1 MRQRVKLSYSISSGH
16 NINIFQFLFLSFL
29 YYNPTM
35 YKLSPSDF
43 KYLWEDCKHCYY
55 QKVKLGVL
63 PHSGAFPAIFT
74 YMNGLLQDSVMGKSL
89 KDIHPNLPHGIIEI
103 QEGYLKSK
111 PIPGAL
117 NCYISGRFDI
127 LTRLDDGTYSVIDFK
142 ITNPS
147 EEQIQ
152 KFSSQLHA
160 YKFALENPA
169 DGKAS
174 VKVSKMGLVSVSPE
188 SIKHVDGKLVF
199 TATPK
204 WHSIEENMNGFYKL
218 IREISTVL
226 NGDLP
231 PVSET
236 CSLCIYRSNFSD
248 KTLTTKDAI
257 PF

>member
-1 MRQRVKLSYSISSGH
+1 
-16 NINIFQFLFLSFL
+16 
-29 YYNPTM
+29 M

-74 YMNGLLQDSVMGKSL
+74 YMNGLLQDSVMGKNL
-89 KDIHPNLPHGIIEI
+89 KDIHPDLPSGIIEI
-103 QEGYLKSK
+103 QEGFLKSK
-111 PIPGAL
+111 PIPGAE
-117 NCYISGRFDI
+117 NCYISGRFDV

-142 ITNPS
+142 ITNPD
-147 EEQIQ
+147 ENQIR
-152 KFSSQLHA
+152 KFSSQIHA

-169 DGKAS
+169 DGNPI
-174 VKVSKMGLVSVSPE
+174 KVSKMGLVSVSPE
-188 SIKHVDGKLVF
+188 IIKHVDGKLVF

-204 WHSIEENMNGFYKL
+204 WHSIEENMDSFYNL

-231 PVSET
+231 PVSAT
-236 CSLCIYRSNFSD
+236 CSLCIYRKRFEPR
-248 KTLTTKDAI
+248 KETLDDI

>member
-1 MRQRVKLSYSISSGH
+1 
-16 NINIFQFLFLSFL
+16 
-29 YYNPTM
+29 M

-74 YMNGLLQDSVMGKSL
+74 YMNGLLQDSVMGKNL
-89 KDIHPNLPHGIIEI
+89 KDIHLDMPSGIIEI
-103 QEGYLKSK
+103 QEGFLKSK
-111 PIPGAL
+111 AIPGAE

-142 ITNPS
+142 ITNPD
-147 EEQIQ
+147 ENQIR

-169 DGKAS
+169 DGNP

-188 SIKHVDGKLVF
+188 SIKHIDGKLVF

-204 WHSIEENMNGFYKL
+204 WHSIEENMDSFYNL
-218 IREISTVL
+218 VREISTVL
-226 NGDLP
+226 NGELP
-231 PVSET
+231 PVSAT
-236 CSLCIYRSNFSD
+236 CSLCIYRKRFEPRKEISND
-248 KTLTTKDAI
+248 I

>member
-1 MRQRVKLSYSISSGH
+1 
-16 NINIFQFLFLSFL
+16 
-29 YYNPTM
+29 M

-74 YMNGLLQDSVMGKSL
+74 YLNSLLQDSVMGKSL
-89 KDIHPNLPHGIIEI
+89 KDIHPDLPSGTIEV
-103 QEGYLKSK
+103 QEGYLKSG
-111 PIPGAL
+111 PIPGAE

-127 LTRLDDGTYSVIDFK
+127 LTKLDDGTYSVIDFK
-142 ITNPS
+142 ITNPD
-147 EEQIQ
+147 EDQIR

-169 DGKAS
+169 DGKAPI
-174 VKVSKMGLVSVSPE
+174 KVSKMGLVSVSPE
-188 SIKHVDGKLVF
+188 SIKHADGKLVF

-204 WHSIEENMNGFYKL
+204 WHPIEEDMDSFHTL

-226 NGDLP
+226 NGELP
-231 PVSET
+231 LVSET
-236 CSLCIYRSNFSD
+236 CKLCIYRKSFDPKREISED
-248 KTLTTKDAI
+248 T